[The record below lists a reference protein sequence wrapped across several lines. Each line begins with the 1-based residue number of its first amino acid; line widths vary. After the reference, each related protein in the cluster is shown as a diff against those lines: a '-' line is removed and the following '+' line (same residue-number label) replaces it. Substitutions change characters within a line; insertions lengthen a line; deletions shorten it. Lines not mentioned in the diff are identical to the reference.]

1 LGYTGHSSNLNLEVK
16 EMPVTITLND
26 NLAVRLRSQAHARQL
41 SLEQWTL
48 TLLGQVAD
56 DPQEFQTWATLNQR
70 RGELI
75 RLRYTTGLSEAEEK
89 ELEQLQSTVDRLLE
103 PWDQQLSQRLAS
115 YEAQA
120 AHAPTH
126 PND

>member
-1 LGYTGHSSNLNLEVK
+1 
-16 EMPVTITLND
+16 MPVTITLND